1 MISTEAP
8 NKKFIIINI
17 ILSILL
23 FYFLDFLYV
32 RDISVVFESEGYK
45 FEPSV
50 NKSIFS
56 YTLLLITLAII
67 YFSKLSGFINAVVF
81 IFVALLLV
89 PNLLLYKYMTIDP
102 AISLGCVLFIVFIGL
117 FSKWKM
123 GIKHRIVERKHQI
136 WVLAL
141 IIMIALVPFFIT
153 FGFNLRLDS
162 FYLGDEVYEVRYAAR
177 EKYNMFT
184 AYSYSWLTNILLP
197 ILLVMSIK
205 QKNYILLGF
214 AIVAIVYLFLC
225 NAMKSVLISIPFL
238 ILFYFGE
245 YVKKASLFLVICV
258 SVCFINVLVPD
269 IFISVFINRTFYITA
284 LLNHY
289 YFDFFDNNSIH
300 LSSSIFRSFIDYP
313 YAETPARLI
322 GKEYFGKSEMN
333 ANNGFPADAFMNF
346 GYIGIFIFAALVA
359 LIFSYLNSLKLSN
372 RYFGVIF
379 ISIGTIISSE
389 FFTALMTHGIL
400 LLLLVSSFLLK
411 KSGKYE
417 LIN

>member
-17 ILSILL
+17 ILCIILY
-23 FYFLDFLYV
+23 YFLDFLYV

-56 YTLLLITLAII
+56 YALLLITLAFI

-81 IFVALLLV
+81 IFVGLLLV

-102 AISLGCVLFIVFIGL
+102 AISLGCVLFIFFIGL
-117 FSKWKM
+117 FSKWQLS
-123 GIKHRIVERKHQI
+123 IKHQIVERKNQI

-141 IIMIALVPFFIT
+141 IIMFALIPFFIT

-162 FYLGDEVYEVRYAAR
+162 FYFGDEVYEVRLDAR

-184 AYSYSWLTNILLP
+184 AYTYNWLTNILLP
-197 ILLVMSIK
+197 ILLVMSIR
-205 QKNYILLGF
+205 QKNYGLLGF
-214 AIVAIVYLFLC
+214 AIIAIVYLFLC

-238 ILFYFGE
+238 ILFYFGD
-245 YVKKASLFLVICV
+245 YVKKASLFLLICV
-258 SVCFINVLVPD
+258 TVCFVNVLVPD
-269 IFISVFINRTFYITA
+269 IFITVFVNRTFYITA

-289 YFDFFDNNSIH
+289 YFDFFNNNAIH
-300 LSSSIFRSFIDYP
+300 LSSSVFRSFIDYP
-313 YAETPARLI
+313 YTETPARLI
-322 GKEYFGKSEMN
+322 GREYFGRTEMN
-333 ANNGFPADAFMNF
+333 ANNGFPGDAFMNF
-346 GYIGIFIFAALVA
+346 GYFGILIFASLIAT
-359 LIFSYLNSLKLSN
+359 IFSFLNSLKLSN

-379 ISIGTIISSE
+379 ISIGTFISSE

-400 LLLLVSSFLLK
+400 LLLLVSAFLLK
-411 KSGKYE
+411 KSGHYE
-417 LIN
+417 IST